1 MSKKSQKM
9 PAGEPP
15 SPASLDEVK
24 VLFPEEQVGPY
35 TIRPWTLTQF
45 GQAVGVF
52 YQIIPALTAV
62 GVTFDNLEKFLVES
76 WPALLP
82 AVLPSFPQL
91 IGLTLRLEPDDLK
104 QMDAGTK
111 AALGL
116 RIILQNKDQ
125 IKNFLTLALGNLP
138 GTGAS
143 STLLHSR

>member
-1 MSKKSQKM
+1 MTKKAEKNPTA
-9 PAGEPP
+9 PAAIAAGP
-15 SPASLDEVK
+15 DEVK
-24 VLFPEEQVGPY
+24 VLFPEEQVGAY
-35 TIRPWTLTQF
+35 TLRPWTLTQF

-52 YQIIPALTAV
+52 WQIIPALTAL
-62 GVTFDNLEKFLVES
+62 GVTFDNIEKFLVES

-82 AVLPSFPQL
+82 AVLPIFPQL
-91 IGLTLRLEPDDLK
+91 IFLTLRLEPGDLE
-104 QMDAGTK
+104 QMDAGTQ

-143 STLLHSR
+143 STPLH